1 MLEREWKR
9 LDKSP
14 GIKLYAPNEAAGPTV
29 YSEWEIVSVISCGAT
44 MTRTMKAANGS
55 GEEGMDTRFF
65 HFSQLMTKTMFD
77 KWRKENYEVC
87 PHCGKKHVKRKL
99 PRISPYDSWECL
111 EAAQSAEYRVEWF
124 PQAYGRC
131 IDCGEVFSERATFVQ
146 GDAGNAP
153 SHTRKTGGR
162 RQRREGVKKGDKENE

>member
-14 GIKLYAPNEAAGPTV
+14 GIKLYAPNEATGPTT
-29 YSEWEIVSVISCGAT
+29 YSEWKIVSVISCGAT

-55 GEEGMDTRFF
+55 GEEGRDTRFF

-87 PHCGKKHVKRKL
+87 PHCGKEHVKGKL

-111 EAAQSAEYRVEWF
+111 EAAKSAEYRVKWF

-131 IDCGEVFSERATFVQ
+131 IDCGEVFRKGNIRTKRCRKCAKSYEEDRRA
-146 GDAGNAP
+146 AAARR
-153 SHTRKTGGR
+153 RKER
-162 RQRREGVKKGDKENE
+162 RQRK

>member
-14 GIKLYAPNEAAGPTV
+14 GIKLYAPNEAAEPTT

-44 MTRTMKAANGS
+44 MTHIMKAANGS
-55 GEEGMDTRFF
+55 GEEKRDTRFF
-65 HFSQLMTKTMFD
+65 HFSQLMK
-77 KWRKENYEVC
+77 
-87 PHCGKKHVKRKL
+87 GKL

-111 EAAQSAEYRVEWF
+111 EAAKSAEYRVKWF

-131 IDCGEVFSERATFVQ
+131 IDCGEVFRKGNIRTKRCRKCAKSYEADRRA
-146 GDAGNAP
+146 AAAARR
-153 SHTRKTGGR
+153 RKEGSR
-162 RQRREGVKKGDKENE
+162 RK